1 MKAAPKKNTNIL
13 KNILPQLI
21 MDNFNGGIIAID
33 LEGRISFIN
42 RSAIKI
48 LAKNLNGTGMD
59 IYKYLPQDKKRFFK
73 NGINKLMEDNSLKQ
87 VILKTAFKD
96 KKVKAVFSCLK
107 DDSGEITGTL
117 ISLSDITEDAV
128 IDEKKTNFI
137 TDVSHALRT
146 PITAI
151 HGAAELILKGVGGR
165 PNKKHEEFSSIITKN
180 CKRLNNLIND
190 VVRIAKHEHQRVSL
204 NLARADLISIVENQ
218 IFQIEK
224 KMKEKGVL
232 IEKIFPPA
240 SDVMVKMD
248 AEKIEEA
255 VAILLTNAVRYTAKG
270 EKIRISI
277 DIKDGISKSDIEL
290 KTYNPDTKRGFI
302 EVGIYNQCKGISE
315 KRLSS
320 LFDKYD
326 KIKNFDV
333 EGNKPDS
340 DGKVLKLPLARLLV
354 ESHDGKIWAEAE
366 KGGCIFYFSIPI
378 FKIDSYQEGNRTMTV
393 PMLPHEDQKISI
405 GIDEK
410 HRVLVIN
417 DSPVVFK
424 MYSEA
429 LEKMGYDILKGANNE
444 DAIDLA
450 RKHRPNII
458 IIDLSMPEIND
469 VSIVKVLREDPETK
483 EMPIIIFSQHS
494 SEGLRLN
501 EGMSVTIAKR
511 PLDQETFA
519 NYVNE
524 AMFRSL
530 RRADGKEKILI
541 VDDEQSIASLLSSML
556 LEFGYRTII
565 ACTGEDALRKAEIEQ
580 PQLILL
586 DINLPGMDGFQILE
600 RLKNNISTSHIPI
613 ILLSGIKDAKEKA
626 RGLNLGASDYIT
638 KPYSSLELEARIR
651 MLIQRREEEHSASPT
666 TRLPGN
672 IAIEREI
679 NAKIRNGNPF
689 SVCYIDLDNF
699 KAYNDNYGFL
709 KGDAVI
715 KQTAKVIADVVKE
728 YGNDLDFIGHI
739 GGDDFII
746 ITTPDKDD
754 IVCSKIIDS
763 FNKIIPLY
771 YNKEDRSRGYI
782 ELENRR
788 SQIERFPI
796 MTISIAVVTS
806 NDQRRIKHFAQIS
819 DIAAEIKKAAK
830 RIEGSVYIKDRRFS
844 AEAETFYN
852 P

>member
-1 MKAAPKKNTNIL
+1 
-13 KNILPQLI
+13 
-21 MDNFNGGIIAID
+21 MDNFNDGIITID
-33 LEGRISFIN
+33 LEGRILFVN
-42 RSAIKI
+42 RSAMKI
-48 LAKNLNGTGMD
+48 LGKNFNGIGIN
-59 IYKYLPQDKKRFFK
+59 IYKYLPLDKKRFFK
-73 NGINKLMEDNSLKQ
+73 KNINKLKDGDSLRQ
-87 VILKTAFKD
+87 IIAKTAFKER
-96 KKVKAVFSCLK
+96 KIKAVFSDLK
-107 DDSGEITGTL
+107 DESGGIAGTL

-151 HGAAELILKGVGGR
+151 QGAAELILKGVGGK
-165 PNKKHEEFSSIITKN
+165 PSSKHVEFSSIIAKN

-190 VVRIAKHEHQRVSL
+190 VVRIANHEHQQVSL
-204 NLARADLISIVENQ
+204 NLARADLLSIVENQ
-218 IFQIEK
+218 LFQLDEK
-224 KMKEKGVL
+224 IKEKGVL

-240 SDVMVKMD
+240 SEVLAKVD
-248 AEKIEEA
+248 AERIEE
-255 VAILLTNAVRYTAKG
+255 VIAILLSNAIRYTFKG
-270 EKIRISI
+270 ERIRISV
-277 DIKDGISKSDIEL
+277 DVKDGISKSDIEL
-290 KTYNPDTKRGFI
+290 RTYNPDTKRGFI

-326 KIKNFDV
+326 KIKNFDM

-354 ESHDGKIWAEAE
+354 ESHEGKIWAEAE
-366 KGGCIFYFSIPI
+366 KCGCIFYFTIPI
-378 FKIDSYQEGNRTMTV
+378 FKIDSYQEESRSLTV
-393 PMLPHEDQKISI
+393 SRAPIGDEKISV

-410 HRVLVIN
+410 HEVLVIN
-417 DSPVVFK
+417 DSAVVFK

-429 LEKMGYDILKGANNE
+429 LEKMGYDILKGTNEE

-450 RKHRPNII
+450 RRHRPNII
-458 IIDLSMPEIND
+458 IIDLSMPAIND
-469 VSIVKVLREDPETK
+469 ASIVKVLREDPETK
-483 EMPIIIFSQHS
+483 EIPIIVFSQDS

-519 NYVNE
+519 NHVNE
-524 AMFRSL
+524 AMFRYL

-565 ACTGEDALRKAEIEQ
+565 ACTGEDALHKAEIEQ

-586 DINLPGMDGFQILE
+586 DINLPGMDGFQTLE
-600 RLKNNISTSHIPI
+600 RLKNSISTSHIPI

-679 NAKIRNGNPF
+679 NARIRNGNPF

-746 ITTPDKDD
+746 ITTADKDD

-771 YNKEDRSRGYI
+771 YNKEDRNRGYI

-788 SQIERFPI
+788 SQIEKFPI
-796 MTISIAVVTS
+796 MTISIAVVIS

-830 RIEGSVYIKDRRFS
+830 RIEGSVYIKDRRLATE
-844 AEAETFYN
+844 AEAS
-852 P
+852 

>member
-1 MKAAPKKNTNIL
+1 
-13 KNILPQLI
+13 

-42 RSAIKI
+42 QSAINI

-73 NGINKLMEDNSLKQ
+73 NGINRLKEDNSLKQ
-87 VILKTAFKD
+87 VILKTTFKER
-96 KKVKAVFSCLK
+96 KIKAVFSNLK
-107 DDSGEITGTL
+107 DDSGEIIGAL

-151 HGAAELILKGVGGR
+151 HGAAELILKGVGGK
-165 PNKKHEEFSSIITKN
+165 PSKKHEEFSSIITKN

-190 VVRIAKHEHQRVSL
+190 VVRIAKHEHQQVSL
-204 NLARADLISIVENQ
+204 NLARADMISIVENQ
-218 IFQIEK
+218 LFQLDKRI
-224 KMKEKGVL
+224 KEKGVL

-240 SDVMVKMD
+240 SEVLVKMD
-248 AEKIEEA
+248 AERIEE
-255 VAILLTNAVRYTAKG
+255 VIAILLTNAIRYTPMN
-270 EKIRISI
+270 ERIRISV
-277 DIKDGISKSDIEL
+277 DVKDGISKSDIEL
-290 KTYNPDTKRGFI
+290 RTYNPDTKRGFI

-315 KRLSS
+315 KRLSI

-326 KIKNFDV
+326 KIKNFDI
-333 EGNKPDS
+333 EGDKPDS

-354 ESHDGKIWAEAE
+354 ESHEGKIWAE
-366 KGGCIFYFSIPI
+366 GGKNGCTFYFTIPI
-378 FKIDSYQEGNRTMTV
+378 FKIDAYQDSKILTV
-393 PMLPHEDQKISI
+393 SKLPQEDEKMPLD
-405 GIDEK
+405 IDER
-410 HRVLVIN
+410 HNALVIN
-417 DSPVVFK
+417 DSPCVFK
-424 MYSEA
+424 IYSEA
-429 LEKMGYDILKGANNE
+429 LEKMGYDILKGANEE
-444 DAIDLA
+444 DAIDMA
-450 RKHRPNII
+450 RRHRPNII

-469 VSIVKVLREDPETK
+469 ASIVKVLREDPETK
-483 EMPIIIFSQHS
+483 EMPIIIFSQHG

-501 EGMSVTIAKR
+501 EGMAVTIAKR
-511 PLDQETFA
+511 PLDHETFA
-519 NYVNE
+519 NHVNE
-524 AMFRSL
+524 AVFRYL

-556 LEFGYRTII
+556 HEFGYRTII
-565 ACTGEDALRKAEIEQ
+565 ACTGEDALHKAEIEQ
-580 PQLILL
+580 PHLILL

-651 MLIQRREEEHSASPT
+651 MLIQRREEEHSTSPT

-672 IAIEREI
+672 IAIEKEI

-715 KQTAKVIADVVKE
+715 KQTAKVITDVVRE

-754 IVCSKIIDS
+754 IACSKIIDS

-788 SQIERFPI
+788 GQIERFPI
-796 MTISIAVVTS
+796 MAISIAVVTS

-830 RIEGSVYIKDRRFS
+830 RIEGSVYIKDRRFP
-844 AEAETFYN
+844 AEAETSYN
-852 P
+852 PQDRI

>member
-1 MKAAPKKNTNIL
+1 MKAAPKKSRDIL

-21 MDNFNGGIIAID
+21 FDNLSDGIIAID
-33 LEGRISFIN
+33 LEGRILFIN
-42 RSAIKI
+42 SSAMNI
-48 LAKNLNGTGMD
+48 LGKNLNGAGMD

-73 NGINKLMEDNSLKQ
+73 NGINKLRERGNSKEL
-87 VILKTAFKD
+87 ILKTAFK
-96 KKVKAVFSCLK
+96 KRNIRAVFLNLK
-107 DDSGEITGTL
+107 DDSGEVIGAL
-117 ISLSDITEDAV
+117 ISLSDITADAV
-128 IDEKKTNFI
+128 IEKKKTNFI

-151 HGAAELILKGVGGR
+151 HGAAELILKGVGGK
-165 PNKKHEEFSSIITKN
+165 PNKQHEEFSSIITKN
-180 CKRLNNLIND
+180 CKRLNNLITD
-190 VVRIAKHEHQRVSL
+190 VVRIAKHEHQEVSL
-204 NLARADLISIVENQ
+204 NLARADLISIVEKQ
-218 IFQIEK
+218 LFELDERI
-224 KMKEKGVL
+224 KEKGVL

-240 SDVMVKMD
+240 SEVLVKMD
-248 AEKIEEA
+248 AERIEE
-255 VAILLTNAVRYTAKG
+255 VIAILLTNAVRYTPRH
-270 EKIRISI
+270 ERIRISV
-277 DIKDGISKSDIEL
+277 DVKDGASKSDIEL

-302 EVGIYNQCKGISE
+302 EVAMYNQCKGMSE

-320 LFDKYD
+320 LFDKYE
-326 KIKNFDV
+326 KIKNFDI
-333 EGNKPDS
+333 EGNRSDS
-340 DGKVLKLPLARLLV
+340 DGKVLNLPLARLLI
-354 ESHDGKIWAEAE
+354 ESHEGKIWAEGD
-366 KGGCIFYFSIPI
+366 KNGCIFYFTIPI
-378 FKIDSYQEGNRTMTV
+378 FKIDAYQENKILTV
-393 PMLPHEDQKISI
+393 SRLPQE
-405 GIDEK
+405 DEK
-410 HRVLVIN
+410 TSFDINEKHNALVIN

-429 LEKMGYDILKGANNE
+429 LEKMGYDILKGSSEE
-444 DAIDLA
+444 DAIDMA
-450 RKHRPNII
+450 RRHRPNII
-458 IIDLSMPEIND
+458 IIDLSIPELND
-469 VSIVKVLREDPETK
+469 ASIVKVLREDPETK
-483 EMPIIIFSQHS
+483 EIPIVIFSQHG
-494 SEGLRLN
+494 SEALRLN
-501 EGMSVTIAKR
+501 EGMSATLDKR

-524 AMFRSL
+524 AVFRYL
-530 RRADGKEKILI
+530 RRSDGKEKILI

-556 LEFGYRTII
+556 HEFGYRTII
-565 ACTGEDALRKAEIEQ
+565 ACTGEDALRKADIEQ

-586 DINLPGMDGFQILE
+586 DINLPGMDGFQTLE
-600 RLKNNISTSHIPI
+600 RLKNNISTSHMPI

-715 KQTAKVIADVVKE
+715 KQTAKAIADVVKE
-728 YGNDLDFIGHI
+728 YGSDLDFIGHI

-763 FNKIIPLY
+763 FTKIIPLY
-771 YNKEDRSRGYI
+771 YNKEDRGRGYI

-788 SQIERFPI
+788 GQIERFPI

-844 AEAETFYN
+844 AEAETSYT